1 MNKKAKESTLMD
13 SRGYVHVY
21 TGNGKGKTTAA
32 LGLVLRASGAGFSVY
47 VGQFLKRAEYSEH
60 AALALLPA
68 VKIEAYGAQRRIG
81 APISEEDIR
90 QARLGLEKLKEAASS
105 GKYGLVVADEF
116 LVAVRLELFSE
127 EDALSLLDVR
137 HPSTELVITGR
148 YAFPGILE
156 RADLVTEMKEIRH
169 YFSQGVPAR
178 KGIEK

>member
-1 MNKKAKESTLMD
+1 
-13 SRGYVHVY
+13 
-21 TGNGKGKTTAA
+21 
-32 LGLVLRASGAGFSVY
+32 
-47 VGQFLKRAEYSEH
+47 
-60 AALALLPA
+60 
-68 VKIEAYGAQRRIG
+68 
-81 APISEEDIR
+81 R

-148 YAFPGILE
+148 YVFPGILE